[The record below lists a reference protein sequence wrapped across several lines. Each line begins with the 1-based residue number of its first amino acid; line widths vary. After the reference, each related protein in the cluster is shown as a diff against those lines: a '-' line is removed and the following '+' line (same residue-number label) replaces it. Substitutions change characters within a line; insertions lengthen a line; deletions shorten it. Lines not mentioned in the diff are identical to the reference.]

1 VLAPD
6 AGWQL
11 LFRMQEV
18 LAEQPAVA
26 RAVRRLSLHDQLSLT
41 LQLLRTVDWPATPTA
56 EPLPPNVVRFRP
68 REAR

>member
-1 VLAPD
+1 MLPPS

-11 LFRMQEV
+11 LVHMQTV

-41 LQLLRTVDWPATPTA
+41 LELLRQADSADTHSPKTLPA
-56 EPLPPNVVRFRP
+56 NVIPFR
-68 REAR
+68 RR